1 MGHKEDYRFIRDG
14 KINHLKEEGKMKR
27 RSMLWVA
34 LVVGLLLITSTISY
48 SAETKAKV
56 LRLAGL
62 WPPLD
67 PVTLQLKA
75 FADKFNKQASGKY
88 VVEVHPGE
96 ELVKVMESI
105 DAVRTGAS
113 EMTGWPIG
121 VFASLDKRFAAA
133 EIPFLVNN
141 VEGDAAMQVALMPLY
156 SQFMEKK
163 FNSKAIFSFTC
174 LALDVLSTKP
184 VKTVADWKGLLLQS
198 VSPQSAKFI
207 ESMGGSAVPLPFPEA
222 YDAIQKKVVAATMQS
237 SSMMIMFK
245 LTEVGKYVTRG
256 YLIPASIIIAVNMDA
271 FKKMPKD
278 VQNALIEA
286 GKQQQKEA
294 NDYFIGV
301 AQENTGKL
309 TKMGVEVYD
318 LPKAE
323 RDKWV
328 EKVRPY
334 SDSLLA
340 GMGDFGKEVK
350 KAADKVNS
358 KYPYK

>member
-1 MGHKEDYRFIRDG
+1 
-14 KINHLKEEGKMKR
+14 MKR
-27 RSMLWVA
+27 SLVLLLA
-34 LVVGLLLITSTISY
+34 LVVGLSLIISTTSY
-48 SAETKAKV
+48 SAEPKAKV

-67 PVTLQLKA
+67 PVTIQLKA
-75 FADKFNKQASGKY
+75 FADKFNKRVGGKY

-96 ELVKVMESI
+96 ELVKVIESV
-105 DAVRTGAS
+105 DSVRTGAV
-113 EMTGWPIG
+113 EMAGWPIG
-121 VFASLDKRFAAA
+121 VFASIDKRFAAA
-133 EIPFLVNN
+133 EVPFLVNN

-174 LALDVLSTKP
+174 LALDILSTKP
-184 VKTVADWKGLLLQS
+184 VKTVADWKGLLVQS

-207 ESMGGSAVPLPFPEA
+207 EYMGGSEVPLPFPEA

-271 FKKMPKD
+271 YKKMPKD

-286 GKQQQKEA
+286 GKNQQKEA

-301 AQENTGKL
+301 AQENTGTL
-309 TKMGVEVYD
+309 TKMGVEVYN

-334 SDSLLA
+334 SDSLIA
-340 GMGDFGKEVK
+340 GMGDFGKELK
-350 KAADKVNS
+350 KAAKEINS